1 MASLKTQLHSLNPI
15 SVNGNLKSRYSIR
28 ANLLYGVPQG
38 STLGPLLFLLYINDL
53 PEAVTCDSLLYA
65 DDTWIVF
72 QHQSQIQ
79 IEKQLIRDFP
89 SVCDWFVD
97 NKVSIH
103 FGQDKT
109 KSMLFGAKHK
119 LRNAKSLNIV

>member
-1 MASLKTQLHSLNPI
+1 M
-15 SVNGNLKSRYSIR
+15 NGNLKSRYSSR

-38 STLGPLLFLLYINDL
+38 SVLGPLLFLLYINDL

-119 LRNAKSLNIV
+119 GLLRNRLTEVGGHNFQKARLI

>member
-1 MASLKTQLHSLNPI
+1 M
-15 SVNGNLKSRYSIR
+15 NGNLKSRYSSR

-38 STLGPLLFLLYINDL
+38 SVLGPLLFLFYINDL

-119 LRNAKSLNIV
+119 GLLRNRLTEVGGHNFQKARLI

>member
-1 MASLKTQLHSLNPI
+1 M
-15 SVNGNLKSRYSIR
+15 NGNLKSRYSSR

-38 STLGPLLFLLYINDL
+38 SILGPLLFLRYINDL
-53 PEAVTCDSLLYA
+53 PEAVTSDSLLYT

-97 NKVSIH
+97 IKISIH
-103 FGQDKT
+103 LDKT
-109 KSMLFGAKHK
+109 KKNQCYLV
-119 LRNAKSLNIV
+119 LNINFEMLSP

>member
-1 MASLKTQLHSLNPI
+1 M
-15 SVNGNLKSRYSIR
+15 NGNLKSRYSSR

-38 STLGPLLFLLYINDL
+38 SVLGPLLFLLYIDDL

-119 LRNAKSLNIV
+119 GLLRNRLTEVGGHNFQKARLI

>member
-1 MASLKTQLHSLNPI
+1 M
-15 SVNGNLKSRYSIR
+15 NGNLKSRYSSR
-28 ANLLYGVPQG
+28 ASLLYGVPQG
-38 STLGPLLFLLYINDL
+38 SVLGPLLFLFYINDL